1 MLFHFFLVKQ
11 ENELERL
18 HFNEECHQ
26 ATYLG
31 CAIRISYFYLLP
43 TGTYDQGKKYFVLLM
58 KGAAMEFFIF
68 QPDYIKSLDMWT
80 VCGVGYFIAKFFYLK
95 YINIS

>member
-1 MLFHFFLVKQ
+1 
-11 ENELERL
+11 
-18 HFNEECHQ
+18 
-26 ATYLG
+26 
-31 CAIRISYFYLLP
+31 
-43 TGTYDQGKKYFVLLM
+43 
-58 KGAAMEFFIF
+58 MEFFIF